1 MSTEPSSYRCLS
13 AAEAAALLRSEPDAV
28 VFDVRDAASFRQG
41 HVAGAAHL
49 DFERFPAW
57 RRKLAPLTPVVIYC
71 YRGNASRDFVQLFAD
86 FRFDRVHSVDGGYD
100 ALAAALAG

>member
-13 AAEAAALLRSEPDAV
+13 AAEAAALLRSEPDTV

-57 RRKLAPLTPVVIYC
+57 RRKLAPQNPVVIYC
-71 YRGNASRDFVQLFAD
+71 YRGNASRDFAQLFAD
-86 FRFDRVHSVDGGYD
+86 FHFGRVHSVDGGYD